1 MMLLILSLCFC
12 YVSFTLG
19 QETRK
24 SASKSKSR
32 STSHSAWIDS
42 LNENEMPNLDKQ
54 WQKSSSS
61 VQKLPARTLQLSGL
75 HDPIGSVQGLVS
87 RLLGDEYVSSF
98 SFSVIDKDPSTGN
111 DVFELDYDS
120 TGKTVIVRGSAGYSI
135 SSGLNWYLKYT
146 ANCSFTWGRNGSGN
160 QINLL
165 PQPNLLIAP
174 TPLRM
179 VSAVAWRYAYNVCT
193 YGYTMPFWNFTQFE
207 EEIDRLALWGINL
220 PLAFQGQEYV
230 WHRFYVSLGL
240 NETEIN
246 AFLAGPAF
254 LPWNRMGNMQVSFIR
269 RKVKTIIEGHQKSHN

>member
-1 MMLLILSLCFC
+1 MKWIIICLSIVSTLC
-12 YVSFTLG
+12 
-19 QETRK
+19 QEKETIRK
-24 SASKSKSR
+24 SASKAR
-32 STSHSAWIDS
+32 STNPHSHSAWIDS
-42 LNENEMPNLDKQ
+42 LDENDIPNLDQQ

-61 VQKLPARTLQLSGL
+61 FVQKLPARTLHLSGL

-87 RLLGDEYVSSF
+87 RLLGNEYVSSF
-98 SFSVIDKDPSTGN
+98 SFSVIDKDPSSGN
-111 DVFELDYDS
+111 DVFELDYDT
-120 TGKTVIVRGSAGYSI
+120 TGKTVIVRGSAGYAI

-160 QINLL
+160 QISLL
-165 PQPNLLIAP
+165 PQPNSLIPP

-193 YGYTMPFWNFTQFE
+193 YGYSMPFWNFTQFE
-207 EEIDRLALWGINL
+207 EEIDRLALWGVNI

-240 NETEIN
+240 SETEIN

-254 LPWNRMGNMQVSFIR
+254 LPWNRMGNMQVSFIAVR
-269 RKVKTIIEGHQKSHN
+269 